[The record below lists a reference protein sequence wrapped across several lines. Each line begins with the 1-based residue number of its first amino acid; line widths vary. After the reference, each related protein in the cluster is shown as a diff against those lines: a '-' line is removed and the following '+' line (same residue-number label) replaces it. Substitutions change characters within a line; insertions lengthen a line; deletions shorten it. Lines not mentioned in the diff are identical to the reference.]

1 MRRDGLCRTYS
12 SCVESISPSRSRTA
26 READLF
32 GTSGNA
38 WHQWNKHGRCTGL
51 EAEAFYA
58 LSRSAFAQV
67 NRPPVLRQIG
77 TALRL
82 PAEVV
87 EDAFLEVNPQLAP
100 DQITITCKSGRIQEA
115 RICLTKNLKPRDCGP
130 DVRRDCTMNDALM
143 APVR

>member
-1 MRRDGLCRTYS
+1 MS
-12 SCVESISPSRSRTA
+12 A
-26 READLF
+26 LF
-32 GTSGNA
+32 SQGTG
-38 WHQWNKHGRCTGL
+38 
-51 EAEAFYA
+51 
-58 LSRSAFAQV
+58 
-67 NRPPVLRQIG
+67 PVLSNAGFFRQ
-77 TALRL
+77 LQREVRL
-82 PAEVV
+82 PASVV